1 MGYLRRGALGALAV
15 AWVFIAPSFLIVVAV
30 AVAVGVAHYSGL
42 PVVASLFYAIAPAV
56 MAIITIA
63 AVKLLRLTDRRDW
76 RLWLVS
82 AVMFAVTA
90 STGRNRRC

>member
-30 AVAVGVAHYSGL
+30 AVGAAHYSGL

-82 AVMFAVTA
+82 AVVFAVSA

>member
-1 MGYLRRGALGALAV
+1 MY
-15 AWVFIAPSFLIVVAV
+15 
-30 AVAVGVAHYSGL
+30 AHYSGL

-56 MAIITIA
+56 MAIIITIA

-82 AVMFAVTA
+82 AVVFAVTA